1 MANQWTASKIATFLF
16 NLQALLA
23 DLDRIKHPDS
33 GLPLPQHYADRE
45 ILQAPQTGL
54 EGK

>member
-23 DLDRIKHPDS
+23 VINQAKHPDS
-33 GLPLPQHYADRE
+33 DLPILEHIARNADLSALGLKE
-45 ILQAPQTGL
+45 
-54 EGK
+54 E